1 MTMFMCLLLFLF
13 RSDRVPVRAR
23 RGLNTSVQR
32 GAWPTSCSRIMR
44 RMTSIIP
51 VAPMRRVSG
60 VKICCACKRMSDPS
74 NSTATV
80 TVAWKRSFV
89 NRFAER
95 HPGTEQLRRN
105 LLPARRLEVE
115 VPTRC
120 ASSSALL
127 PRRRRRIRH
136 TCFSSAGN
144 HHPVPWARSRDARL
158 WTWHA
163 HKLPVIMQG
172 PTNPIEQP

>member
-44 RMTSIIP
+44 RITSIIL
-51 VAPMRRVSG
+51 VAPMRRASG

-80 TVAWKRSFV
+80 TVACKGPSSIALPSGIQELSNRAGISCLLVVSKWKSPPDAPPPPPSSPDGDGGSGTRVSLPP
-89 NRFAER
+89 AITTLS
-95 HPGTEQLRRN
+95 PGRGAAMPGSGRDT
-105 LLPARRLEVE
+105 
-115 VPTRC
+115 PTRC
-120 ASSSALL
+120 
-127 PRRRRRIRH
+127 
-136 TCFSSAGN
+136 
-144 HHPVPWARSRDARL
+144 
-158 WTWHA
+158 
-163 HKLPVIMQG
+163 Q
-172 PTNPIEQP
+172 